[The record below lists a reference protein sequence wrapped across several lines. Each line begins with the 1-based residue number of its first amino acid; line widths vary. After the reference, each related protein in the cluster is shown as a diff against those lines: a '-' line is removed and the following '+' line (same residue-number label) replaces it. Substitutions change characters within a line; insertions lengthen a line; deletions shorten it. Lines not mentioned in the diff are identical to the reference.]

1 MAKSRNRYISAQD
14 YAGRLREKAKN
25 KRLKAKKKG
34 KQSKQFQGNAT
45 ASKAKNG
52 GKK

>member
-1 MAKSRNRYISAQD
+1 VSYIF
-14 YAGRLREKAKN
+14 YASHFRRWKRMS

-45 ASKAKNG
+45 AKRAKNG